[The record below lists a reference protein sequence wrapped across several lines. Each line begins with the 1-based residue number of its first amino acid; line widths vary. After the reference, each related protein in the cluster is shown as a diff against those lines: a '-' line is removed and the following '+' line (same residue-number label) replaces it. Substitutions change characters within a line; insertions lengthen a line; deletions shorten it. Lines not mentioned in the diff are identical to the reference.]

1 MMKKNVMKN
10 AVKVLAAGLLSM
22 SLLAGC
28 GGDKYSTYAS
38 AYNKV
43 TASGGLDADLNVSM
57 TMDGESASYSG
68 NFKVDTVNNLMYCEM
83 GDGSST
89 TTQFSDGS
97 YVYTEQNGRKI
108 KYALGTEGTAPSAP
122 QQESGSSAPEF
133 KASEFFQDFSSFLEA
148 GSIREMGLLDPIPK
162 SAVTKTEKNGNVYT
176 LNVADSVVE
185 HFLNTMAKNQAGDDT
200 VQVSDLKNFTYTATV
215 ENDLVTAVTYSG
227 STTVNVPGS
236 HMSDGQDASYT
247 MDFKIDI
254 KFNNPGSA
262 VTITLPDTS
271 GYQEEVSNLDTVK
284 P

>member
-1 MMKKNVMKN
+1 MKKKTVMN
-10 AVKVLAAGLLSM
+10 AVKILAAGLVCM

-28 GGDKYSTYAS
+28 GGNKYSEYAS

-43 TASGGLDADLNVSM
+43 TASGGLDADLAVSL
-57 TMDGESASYSG
+57 TMEGETGDYSG
-68 NFKVDTVNNLMYCEM
+68 NFKVDTVNNLMYCQM
-83 GDGSST
+83 GDGT
-89 TTQFSDGS
+89 NATTQFSDGS
-97 YVYTEQNGRKI
+97 YVYTEQDGRKV
-108 KYALGTEGTAPSAP
+108 KYALGTKGTAPSAP
-122 QQESGSSAPEF
+122 QKDADAVAPEF
-133 KASEFFQDFSSFLEA
+133 KTSEFLQDFSSFLEA

-162 SAVTKTEKNGNVYT
+162 SAVTKTEKSGNVYT
-176 LNVADSVVE
+176 LSVSDSVVE

-247 MDFKIDI
+247 MDFKIDV
-254 KFNNPGSA
+254 KYNNPGSQ
-262 VTITLPDTS
+262 VTITLPDTD
-271 GYQEEVSNLDTVK
+271 GYEEVDNLDNVK